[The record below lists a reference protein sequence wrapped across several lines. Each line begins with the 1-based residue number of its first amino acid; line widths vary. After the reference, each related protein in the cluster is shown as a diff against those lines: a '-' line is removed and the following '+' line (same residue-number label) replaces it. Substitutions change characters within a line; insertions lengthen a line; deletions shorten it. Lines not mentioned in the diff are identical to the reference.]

1 MRRHIYYTLQSL
13 LHKQGSNAI
22 KIVSLALGLLMSVF
36 LFARIAFE
44 LSFDNFYHDS
54 DNLYIVKTGWL
65 KNGVLE
71 GNESRFTIIPIPAAI
86 AEEFPE
92 QVESSTVSCSLFDN
106 SFQLGERQLDM
117 STVMADTLY
126 FSVLGLEMIE
136 GNPQDLMSVFL
147 FARIAFELSFDNF
160 YHDSDNLYIVKTGWL
175 KNGVLEGNESRFTI
189 IPIPAAIA
197 EEFPEQV
204 ESSTVSCSLFDNS
217 FQLGER
223 QLDMS
228 TVMADTLYFSVL
240 GLEMIEGN
248 PQDLAGPDVVFLS
261 AKSAKEAFGDENP
274 IGKTLRYDFWGY
286 QTTLLVKGIFADIPL
301 NTSLERRTE
310 AIISFPTIGRH
321 LKWNLGWQ
329 SGGNYDGYLR
339 LRSPQDA
346 DWLNERMSIAI
357 ARHIPPES
365 GLELSVRIVPIHNL
379 HVETPQVRKMI
390 WIMFF
395 LGIVLLF
402 TTALNYVLVS
412 VASLTQRAKAIG
424 VHKCSGASG
433 SSIFSMFMVETAI
446 VVGLALLLIGLL
458 VYIFHE
464 KMEELAAVP
473 LSALFDWQN
482 LWAPLSVILLLFILG
497 GCLPAMLF
505 ARIPVTQVFR
515 RYTSGRRGWK
525 RVLLFVQFIGAA
537 FILGMMLMVV
547 SQYSYVT
554 TRDRGWRPERVAYTT
569 QREVDGNSL
578 RSLVGSLPYVEGVA
592 SAERPILWFGSNQPI
607 LDNQGNELFYPRNT
621 WFDSDFLPFIG
632 LRLKEG
638 HNLTGEG
645 QLLVNSVFCE
655 KMNWTDSPIGKRVN
669 DYGTVVGLLDS
680 FSFADMPNDNLP
692 VMVEWTG
699 KTAAT
704 LHVRLKEPLDE
715 NLARLNEEMHRI
727 YPQKSLVFRSVEQEM
742 RSYAESVR
750 VFRDVT
756 LLVSLTILFIILMGL
771 IGYVNDEIRLRSKE
785 IAIRKVNG
793 AETESIL
800 LLLSRDVLWLAIP
813 SVAIGI
819 GGACRAGKLWAS
831 QFSDVVP
838 FPIGGY
844 ILVGCLLLL
853 FIVVTV
859 VLKAWC
865 IANENPVKSIKSE

>member
-22 KIVSLALGLLMSVF
+22 KIISLALGL
-36 LFARIAFE
+36 
-44 LSFDNFYHDS
+44 
-54 DNLYIVKTGWL
+54 
-65 KNGVLE
+65 
-71 GNESRFTIIPIPAAI
+71 
-86 AEEFPE
+86 
-92 QVESSTVSCSLFDN
+92 
-106 SFQLGERQLDM
+106 
-117 STVMADTLY
+117 
-126 FSVLGLEMIE
+126 
-136 GNPQDLMSVFL
+136 LMSVFL

-301 NTSLERRTE
+301 NTSLERRPE

-321 LKWNLGWQ
+321 LKWDLGWQ

-346 DWLNERMSIAI
+346 DWLNKRMSIAI

-365 GLELSVRIVPIHNL
+365 GLELSVRIVPIYNL
-379 HVETPQVRKMI
+379 HIETPQVRKMI

-756 LLVSLTILFIILMGL
+756 LLDTLYHSDGT
-771 IGYVNDEIRLRSKE
+771 DRLCE
-785 IAIRKVNG
+785 
-793 AETESIL
+793 
-800 LLLSRDVLWLAIP
+800 
-813 SVAIGI
+813 
-819 GGACRAGKLWAS
+819 
-831 QFSDVVP
+831 
-838 FPIGGY
+838 
-844 ILVGCLLLL
+844 
-853 FIVVTV
+853 
-859 VLKAWC
+859 
-865 IANENPVKSIKSE
+865 

>member
-22 KIVSLALGLLMSVF
+22 KIVSLALGL
-36 LFARIAFE
+36 
-44 LSFDNFYHDS
+44 
-54 DNLYIVKTGWL
+54 
-65 KNGVLE
+65 
-71 GNESRFTIIPIPAAI
+71 
-86 AEEFPE
+86 
-92 QVESSTVSCSLFDN
+92 
-106 SFQLGERQLDM
+106 
-117 STVMADTLY
+117 
-126 FSVLGLEMIE
+126 
-136 GNPQDLMSVFL
+136 LMSVFL

-301 NTSLERRTE
+301 NTSLERRPE

-321 LKWNLGWQ
+321 LKWDLGWQ

-515 RYTSGRRGWK
+515 RYSSGRRGWK

-750 VFRDVT
+750 VFVM
-756 LLVSLTILFIILMGL
+756 LPCWFH
-771 IGYVNDEIRLRSKE
+771 
-785 IAIRKVNG
+785 
-793 AETESIL
+793 
-800 LLLSRDVLWLAIP
+800 
-813 SVAIGI
+813 
-819 GGACRAGKLWAS
+819 
-831 QFSDVVP
+831 
-838 FPIGGY
+838 
-844 ILVGCLLLL
+844 
-853 FIVVTV
+853 
-859 VLKAWC
+859 
-865 IANENPVKSIKSE
+865 

>member
-22 KIVSLALGLLMSVF
+22 KIVSLALGL
-36 LFARIAFE
+36 
-44 LSFDNFYHDS
+44 
-54 DNLYIVKTGWL
+54 
-65 KNGVLE
+65 
-71 GNESRFTIIPIPAAI
+71 
-86 AEEFPE
+86 
-92 QVESSTVSCSLFDN
+92 
-106 SFQLGERQLDM
+106 
-117 STVMADTLY
+117 
-126 FSVLGLEMIE
+126 
-136 GNPQDLMSVFL
+136 LMSVFL

-301 NTSLERRTE
+301 NTSLERRPE

-321 LKWNLGWQ
+321 LKWDLGWQ

-645 QLLVNSVFCE
+645 QLLVNSVFYE

-669 DYGTVVGLLDS
+669 DYGTVVGLLD
-680 FSFADMPNDNLP
+680 ADMPNDNLP

-853 FIVVTV
+853 FIVATV

>member
-13 LHKQGSNAI
+13 LHKQVSNAI
-22 KIVSLALGLLMSVF
+22 NIVALALGLLMSVF

-86 AEEFPE
+86 AEEIPE

-117 STVMADTLY
+117 S
-126 FSVLGLEMIE
+126 S
-136 GNPQDLMSVFL
+136 
-147 FARIAFELSFDNF
+147 
-160 YHDSDNLYIVKTGWL
+160 
-175 KNGVLEGNESRFTI
+175 
-189 IPIPAAIA
+189 
-197 EEFPEQV
+197 
-204 ESSTVSCSLFDNS
+204 
-217 FQLGER
+217 
-223 QLDMS
+223 
-228 TVMADTLYFSVL
+228 VMADTLYFSVL

-301 NTSLERRTE
+301 NTSLERRPE

-554 TRDRGWRPERVAYTT
+554 TRDRGWRLERVVYTT

-655 KMNWTDSPIGKRVN
+655 KMNWTDSHIG
-669 DYGTVVGLLDS
+669 
-680 FSFADMPNDNLP
+680 
-692 VMVEWTG
+692 
-699 KTAAT
+699 
-704 LHVRLKEPLDE
+704 
-715 NLARLNEEMHRI
+715 
-727 YPQKSLVFRSVEQEM
+727 
-742 RSYAESVR
+742 
-750 VFRDVT
+750 
-756 LLVSLTILFIILMGL
+756 
-771 IGYVNDEIRLRSKE
+771 
-785 IAIRKVNG
+785 
-793 AETESIL
+793 
-800 LLLSRDVLWLAIP
+800 
-813 SVAIGI
+813 
-819 GGACRAGKLWAS
+819 
-831 QFSDVVP
+831 
-838 FPIGGY
+838 
-844 ILVGCLLLL
+844 
-853 FIVVTV
+853 
-859 VLKAWC
+859 
-865 IANENPVKSIKSE
+865 

>member
-106 SFQLGERQLDM
+106 SFQLGERQLD
-117 STVMADTLY
+117 L
-126 FSVLGLEMIE
+126 
-136 GNPQDLMSVFL
+136 
-147 FARIAFELSFDNF
+147 
-160 YHDSDNLYIVKTGWL
+160 
-175 KNGVLEGNESRFTI
+175 
-189 IPIPAAIA
+189 
-197 EEFPEQV
+197 
-204 ESSTVSCSLFDNS
+204 
-217 FQLGER
+217 
-223 QLDMS
+223 S

-301 NTSLERRTE
+301 NTSLERRPE

-692 VMVEWTG
+692 
-699 KTAAT
+699 
-704 LHVRLKEPLDE
+704 
-715 NLARLNEEMHRI
+715 
-727 YPQKSLVFRSVEQEM
+727 
-742 RSYAESVR
+742 
-750 VFRDVT
+750 
-756 LLVSLTILFIILMGL
+756 
-771 IGYVNDEIRLRSKE
+771 
-785 IAIRKVNG
+785 
-793 AETESIL
+793 
-800 LLLSRDVLWLAIP
+800 
-813 SVAIGI
+813 
-819 GGACRAGKLWAS
+819 
-831 QFSDVVP
+831 
-838 FPIGGY
+838 
-844 ILVGCLLLL
+844 
-853 FIVVTV
+853 
-859 VLKAWC
+859 
-865 IANENPVKSIKSE
+865 

>member
-22 KIVSLALGLLMSVF
+22 KIVSLALGL
-36 LFARIAFE
+36 
-44 LSFDNFYHDS
+44 
-54 DNLYIVKTGWL
+54 
-65 KNGVLE
+65 
-71 GNESRFTIIPIPAAI
+71 
-86 AEEFPE
+86 
-92 QVESSTVSCSLFDN
+92 
-106 SFQLGERQLDM
+106 
-117 STVMADTLY
+117 
-126 FSVLGLEMIE
+126 
-136 GNPQDLMSVFL
+136 LMSVFL

-301 NTSLERRTE
+301 NTSLERRPE

-321 LKWNLGWQ
+321 LKWDLGWQ

-515 RYTSGRRGWK
+515 RYSSGRRGWK

-669 DYGTVVGLLDS
+669 DYGTVVGL
-680 FSFADMPNDNLP
+680 
-692 VMVEWTG
+692 
-699 KTAAT
+699 
-704 LHVRLKEPLDE
+704 VRQFQFC
-715 NLARLNEEMHRI
+715 R
-727 YPQKSLVFRSVEQEM
+727 
-742 RSYAESVR
+742 YAQR
-750 VFRDVT
+750 
-756 LLVSLTILFIILMGL
+756 
-771 IGYVNDEIRLRSKE
+771 
-785 IAIRKVNG
+785 
-793 AETESIL
+793 
-800 LLLSRDVLWLAIP
+800 
-813 SVAIGI
+813 
-819 GGACRAGKLWAS
+819 
-831 QFSDVVP
+831 
-838 FPIGGY
+838 
-844 ILVGCLLLL
+844 
-853 FIVVTV
+853 
-859 VLKAWC
+859 
-865 IANENPVKSIKSE
+865 

>member
-22 KIVSLALGLLMSVF
+22 KIVSLALGL
-36 LFARIAFE
+36 
-44 LSFDNFYHDS
+44 
-54 DNLYIVKTGWL
+54 
-65 KNGVLE
+65 
-71 GNESRFTIIPIPAAI
+71 
-86 AEEFPE
+86 
-92 QVESSTVSCSLFDN
+92 
-106 SFQLGERQLDM
+106 
-117 STVMADTLY
+117 
-126 FSVLGLEMIE
+126 
-136 GNPQDLMSVFL
+136 LMSVFL

-301 NTSLERRTE
+301 NTSLERRPE

-655 KMNWTDSPIGKRVN
+655 KMNWTDNPIGKRVN

-756 LLVSLTILFIILMGL
+756 LLV
-771 IGYVNDEIRLRSKE
+771 
-785 IAIRKVNG
+785 
-793 AETESIL
+793 
-800 LLLSRDVLWLAIP
+800 
-813 SVAIGI
+813 
-819 GGACRAGKLWAS
+819 
-831 QFSDVVP
+831 
-838 FPIGGY
+838 
-844 ILVGCLLLL
+844 
-853 FIVVTV
+853 
-859 VLKAWC
+859 
-865 IANENPVKSIKSE
+865 

>member
-22 KIVSLALGLLMSVF
+22 KIVSLALGL
-36 LFARIAFE
+36 
-44 LSFDNFYHDS
+44 
-54 DNLYIVKTGWL
+54 
-65 KNGVLE
+65 
-71 GNESRFTIIPIPAAI
+71 
-86 AEEFPE
+86 
-92 QVESSTVSCSLFDN
+92 
-106 SFQLGERQLDM
+106 
-117 STVMADTLY
+117 
-126 FSVLGLEMIE
+126 
-136 GNPQDLMSVFL
+136 LMSVFL

-301 NTSLERRTE
+301 NTSLERRPE

-692 VMVEWTG
+692 VMVEWT
-699 KTAAT
+699 
-704 LHVRLKEPLDE
+704 
-715 NLARLNEEMHRI
+715 
-727 YPQKSLVFRSVEQEM
+727 
-742 RSYAESVR
+742 
-750 VFRDVT
+750 
-756 LLVSLTILFIILMGL
+756 
-771 IGYVNDEIRLRSKE
+771 
-785 IAIRKVNG
+785 
-793 AETESIL
+793 
-800 LLLSRDVLWLAIP
+800 W
-813 SVAIGI
+813 
-819 GGACRAGKLWAS
+819 
-831 QFSDVVP
+831 
-838 FPIGGY
+838 
-844 ILVGCLLLL
+844 
-853 FIVVTV
+853 
-859 VLKAWC
+859 
-865 IANENPVKSIKSE
+865 

>member
-22 KIVSLALGLLMSVF
+22 KIVSLALGL
-36 LFARIAFE
+36 
-44 LSFDNFYHDS
+44 
-54 DNLYIVKTGWL
+54 
-65 KNGVLE
+65 
-71 GNESRFTIIPIPAAI
+71 
-86 AEEFPE
+86 
-92 QVESSTVSCSLFDN
+92 
-106 SFQLGERQLDM
+106 
-117 STVMADTLY
+117 
-126 FSVLGLEMIE
+126 
-136 GNPQDLMSVFL
+136 LMSVFL

-301 NTSLERRTE
+301 NTSLERRPE

-554 TRDRGWRPERVAYTT
+554 TRDRGWRLERVVYTT

-727 YPQKSLVFRSVEQEM
+727 YPQKSLVFRSVE
-742 RSYAESVR
+742 
-750 VFRDVT
+750 
-756 LLVSLTILFIILMGL
+756 
-771 IGYVNDEIRLRSKE
+771 
-785 IAIRKVNG
+785 
-793 AETESIL
+793 
-800 LLLSRDVLWLAIP
+800 
-813 SVAIGI
+813 
-819 GGACRAGKLWAS
+819 
-831 QFSDVVP
+831 
-838 FPIGGY
+838 
-844 ILVGCLLLL
+844 
-853 FIVVTV
+853 
-859 VLKAWC
+859 
-865 IANENPVKSIKSE
+865 

>member
-22 KIVSLALGLLMSVF
+22 KIVSLALGL
-36 LFARIAFE
+36 
-44 LSFDNFYHDS
+44 
-54 DNLYIVKTGWL
+54 
-65 KNGVLE
+65 
-71 GNESRFTIIPIPAAI
+71 
-86 AEEFPE
+86 
-92 QVESSTVSCSLFDN
+92 
-106 SFQLGERQLDM
+106 
-117 STVMADTLY
+117 
-126 FSVLGLEMIE
+126 
-136 GNPQDLMSVFL
+136 LMSVFL

-301 NTSLERRTE
+301 NTSLERRPE

-446 VVGLALLLIGLL
+446 VGLALLLIGLL

-554 TRDRGWRPERVAYTT
+554 TRDRGWRPERVVYTT

-853 FIVVTV
+853 FIVATV

>member
-22 KIVSLALGLLMSVF
+22 KIVSLALGL
-36 LFARIAFE
+36 
-44 LSFDNFYHDS
+44 
-54 DNLYIVKTGWL
+54 
-65 KNGVLE
+65 
-71 GNESRFTIIPIPAAI
+71 
-86 AEEFPE
+86 
-92 QVESSTVSCSLFDN
+92 
-106 SFQLGERQLDM
+106 
-117 STVMADTLY
+117 
-126 FSVLGLEMIE
+126 
-136 GNPQDLMSVFL
+136 LMSVFL

-301 NTSLERRTE
+301 NTSLERRPE

-321 LKWNLGWQ
+321 LKWDLGWQ

-554 TRDRGWRPERVAYTT
+554 TRGWRPERVAYTT

-645 QLLVNSVFCE
+645 QLLVNSVFYE

-853 FIVVTV
+853 FIVATV

>member
-22 KIVSLALGLLMSVF
+22 KIVSLALGL
-36 LFARIAFE
+36 
-44 LSFDNFYHDS
+44 
-54 DNLYIVKTGWL
+54 
-65 KNGVLE
+65 
-71 GNESRFTIIPIPAAI
+71 
-86 AEEFPE
+86 
-92 QVESSTVSCSLFDN
+92 
-106 SFQLGERQLDM
+106 
-117 STVMADTLY
+117 
-126 FSVLGLEMIE
+126 
-136 GNPQDLMSVFL
+136 LMSVFL

-301 NTSLERRTE
+301 NTSLERRPE

-655 KMNWTDSPIGKRVN
+655 KMNWTDNPIGKRVN

-727 YPQKSLVFRSVEQEM
+727 YPQKSLVFRSV
-742 RSYAESVR
+742 
-750 VFRDVT
+750 
-756 LLVSLTILFIILMGL
+756 
-771 IGYVNDEIRLRSKE
+771 
-785 IAIRKVNG
+785 
-793 AETESIL
+793 
-800 LLLSRDVLWLAIP
+800 
-813 SVAIGI
+813 
-819 GGACRAGKLWAS
+819 
-831 QFSDVVP
+831 
-838 FPIGGY
+838 
-844 ILVGCLLLL
+844 
-853 FIVVTV
+853 
-859 VLKAWC
+859 
-865 IANENPVKSIKSE
+865 

>member
-106 SFQLGERQLDM
+106 SFQLGERQLD
-117 STVMADTLY
+117 L
-126 FSVLGLEMIE
+126 
-136 GNPQDLMSVFL
+136 
-147 FARIAFELSFDNF
+147 
-160 YHDSDNLYIVKTGWL
+160 
-175 KNGVLEGNESRFTI
+175 
-189 IPIPAAIA
+189 
-197 EEFPEQV
+197 
-204 ESSTVSCSLFDNS
+204 
-217 FQLGER
+217 
-223 QLDMS
+223 S

-301 NTSLERRTE
+301 NTSLERRPE

-793 AETESIL
+793 AETESI
-800 LLLSRDVLWLAIP
+800 S
-813 SVAIGI
+813 
-819 GGACRAGKLWAS
+819 
-831 QFSDVVP
+831 
-838 FPIGGY
+838 
-844 ILVGCLLLL
+844 
-853 FIVVTV
+853 
-859 VLKAWC
+859 
-865 IANENPVKSIKSE
+865 

>member
-22 KIVSLALGLLMSVF
+22 KIVSLALGL
-36 LFARIAFE
+36 
-44 LSFDNFYHDS
+44 
-54 DNLYIVKTGWL
+54 
-65 KNGVLE
+65 
-71 GNESRFTIIPIPAAI
+71 
-86 AEEFPE
+86 
-92 QVESSTVSCSLFDN
+92 
-106 SFQLGERQLDM
+106 
-117 STVMADTLY
+117 
-126 FSVLGLEMIE
+126 
-136 GNPQDLMSVFL
+136 LMSVFL

-301 NTSLERRTE
+301 NTSLERRPE

-321 LKWNLGWQ
+321 LKWDLGWQ

-433 SSIFSMFMVETAI
+433 SSIFSMFMVETA

-645 QLLVNSVFCE
+645 QLLVNSVFYE

-853 FIVVTV
+853 FIVATV

>member
-22 KIVSLALGLLMSVF
+22 KIVSLALGL
-36 LFARIAFE
+36 
-44 LSFDNFYHDS
+44 
-54 DNLYIVKTGWL
+54 
-65 KNGVLE
+65 
-71 GNESRFTIIPIPAAI
+71 
-86 AEEFPE
+86 
-92 QVESSTVSCSLFDN
+92 
-106 SFQLGERQLDM
+106 
-117 STVMADTLY
+117 
-126 FSVLGLEMIE
+126 
-136 GNPQDLMSVFL
+136 LMSVFL

-274 IGKTLRYDFWGY
+274 IGKTLRYDFGGY

-301 NTSLERRTE
+301 NTSLERRPE

-379 HVETPQVRKMI
+379 HIETPQVRKMI

-515 RYTSGRRGWK
+515 RYSSGRRGWK

-785 IAIRKVNG
+785 IAIRKPQIRN
-793 AETESIL
+793 
-800 LLLSRDVLWLAIP
+800 
-813 SVAIGI
+813 
-819 GGACRAGKLWAS
+819 
-831 QFSDVVP
+831 
-838 FPIGGY
+838 
-844 ILVGCLLLL
+844 
-853 FIVVTV
+853 
-859 VLKAWC
+859 
-865 IANENPVKSIKSE
+865 

>member
-22 KIVSLALGLLMSVF
+22 KIVSLALGL
-36 LFARIAFE
+36 
-44 LSFDNFYHDS
+44 
-54 DNLYIVKTGWL
+54 
-65 KNGVLE
+65 
-71 GNESRFTIIPIPAAI
+71 
-86 AEEFPE
+86 
-92 QVESSTVSCSLFDN
+92 
-106 SFQLGERQLDM
+106 
-117 STVMADTLY
+117 
-126 FSVLGLEMIE
+126 
-136 GNPQDLMSVFL
+136 LMSVFL

-301 NTSLERRTE
+301 NTSLERRPE

-464 KMEELAAVP
+464 NMEELAAVP

-715 NLARLNEEMHRI
+715 NP
-727 YPQKSLVFRSVEQEM
+727 PQ
-742 RSYAESVR
+742 
-750 VFRDVT
+750 
-756 LLVSLTILFIILMGL
+756 
-771 IGYVNDEIRLRSKE
+771 
-785 IAIRKVNG
+785 
-793 AETESIL
+793 
-800 LLLSRDVLWLAIP
+800 
-813 SVAIGI
+813 
-819 GGACRAGKLWAS
+819 
-831 QFSDVVP
+831 
-838 FPIGGY
+838 
-844 ILVGCLLLL
+844 
-853 FIVVTV
+853 
-859 VLKAWC
+859 
-865 IANENPVKSIKSE
+865 

>member
-22 KIVSLALGLLMSVF
+22 KIVSLALGL
-36 LFARIAFE
+36 
-44 LSFDNFYHDS
+44 
-54 DNLYIVKTGWL
+54 
-65 KNGVLE
+65 
-71 GNESRFTIIPIPAAI
+71 
-86 AEEFPE
+86 
-92 QVESSTVSCSLFDN
+92 
-106 SFQLGERQLDM
+106 
-117 STVMADTLY
+117 
-126 FSVLGLEMIE
+126 
-136 GNPQDLMSVFL
+136 LMSVFL

-301 NTSLERRTE
+301 NTSLERRPE

-645 QLLVNSVFCE
+645 QLLVNSVFYE

-692 VMVEWTG
+692 VMVEWSG
-699 KTAAT
+699 A
-704 LHVRLKEPLDE
+704 
-715 NLARLNEEMHRI
+715 
-727 YPQKSLVFRSVEQEM
+727 S
-742 RSYAESVR
+742 
-750 VFRDVT
+750 
-756 LLVSLTILFIILMGL
+756 
-771 IGYVNDEIRLRSKE
+771 SK
-785 IAIRKVNG
+785 AF
-793 AETESIL
+793 L
-800 LLLSRDVLWLAIP
+800 
-813 SVAIGI
+813 
-819 GGACRAGKLWAS
+819 
-831 QFSDVVP
+831 
-838 FPIGGY
+838 
-844 ILVGCLLLL
+844 
-853 FIVVTV
+853 
-859 VLKAWC
+859 
-865 IANENPVKSIKSE
+865 

>member
-22 KIVSLALGLLMSVF
+22 KIVSLALGL
-36 LFARIAFE
+36 
-44 LSFDNFYHDS
+44 
-54 DNLYIVKTGWL
+54 
-65 KNGVLE
+65 
-71 GNESRFTIIPIPAAI
+71 
-86 AEEFPE
+86 
-92 QVESSTVSCSLFDN
+92 
-106 SFQLGERQLDM
+106 
-117 STVMADTLY
+117 
-126 FSVLGLEMIE
+126 
-136 GNPQDLMSVFL
+136 LMSVFL

-301 NTSLERRTE
+301 NTSLERRPE

-321 LKWNLGWQ
+321 LKWDLGWQ

-819 GGACRAGKLWAS
+819 GVDDGNATDCRL
-831 QFSDVVP
+831 
-838 FPIGGY
+838 
-844 ILVGCLLLL
+844 
-853 FIVVTV
+853 
-859 VLKAWC
+859 
-865 IANENPVKSIKSE
+865 

>member
-22 KIVSLALGLLMSVF
+22 KIVSLALGL
-36 LFARIAFE
+36 
-44 LSFDNFYHDS
+44 
-54 DNLYIVKTGWL
+54 
-65 KNGVLE
+65 
-71 GNESRFTIIPIPAAI
+71 
-86 AEEFPE
+86 
-92 QVESSTVSCSLFDN
+92 
-106 SFQLGERQLDM
+106 
-117 STVMADTLY
+117 
-126 FSVLGLEMIE
+126 
-136 GNPQDLMSVFL
+136 LMSVFL

-301 NTSLERRTE
+301 NTSLERRPE

-554 TRDRGWRPERVAYTT
+554 TRDRGWRLERVVYTT

-680 FSFADMPNDNLP
+680 FSFA
-692 VMVEWTG
+692 G
-699 KTAAT
+699 
-704 LHVRLKEPLDE
+704 
-715 NLARLNEEMHRI
+715 
-727 YPQKSLVFRSVEQEM
+727 
-742 RSYAESVR
+742 AESY
-750 VFRDVT
+750 
-756 LLVSLTILFIILMGL
+756 SL
-771 IGYVNDEIRLRSKE
+771 
-785 IAIRKVNG
+785 
-793 AETESIL
+793 
-800 LLLSRDVLWLAIP
+800 
-813 SVAIGI
+813 
-819 GGACRAGKLWAS
+819 ACA
-831 QFSDVVP
+831 
-838 FPIGGY
+838 
-844 ILVGCLLLL
+844 
-853 FIVVTV
+853 
-859 VLKAWC
+859 
-865 IANENPVKSIKSE
+865 

>member
-22 KIVSLALGLLMSVF
+22 KIVSLALGL
-36 LFARIAFE
+36 
-44 LSFDNFYHDS
+44 
-54 DNLYIVKTGWL
+54 
-65 KNGVLE
+65 
-71 GNESRFTIIPIPAAI
+71 
-86 AEEFPE
+86 
-92 QVESSTVSCSLFDN
+92 
-106 SFQLGERQLDM
+106 
-117 STVMADTLY
+117 
-126 FSVLGLEMIE
+126 
-136 GNPQDLMSVFL
+136 LMSVFL

-301 NTSLERRTE
+301 NTSLERRPE

-669 DYGTVVGLLDS
+669 DYGTVVGL
-680 FSFADMPNDNLP
+680 
-692 VMVEWTG
+692 
-699 KTAAT
+699 
-704 LHVRLKEPLDE
+704 
-715 NLARLNEEMHRI
+715 
-727 YPQKSLVFRSVEQEM
+727 FR
-742 RSYAESVR
+742 AEHSQ
-750 VFRDVT
+750 F
-756 LLVSLTILFIILMGL
+756 
-771 IGYVNDEIRLRSKE
+771 RLR
-785 IAIRKVNG
+785 G
-793 AETESIL
+793 
-800 LLLSRDVLWLAIP
+800 D
-813 SVAIGI
+813 
-819 GGACRAGKLWAS
+819 
-831 QFSDVVP
+831 
-838 FPIGGY
+838 
-844 ILVGCLLLL
+844 
-853 FIVVTV
+853 
-859 VLKAWC
+859 
-865 IANENPVKSIKSE
+865 

>member
-22 KIVSLALGLLMSVF
+22 KIVSLALGL
-36 LFARIAFE
+36 
-44 LSFDNFYHDS
+44 
-54 DNLYIVKTGWL
+54 
-65 KNGVLE
+65 
-71 GNESRFTIIPIPAAI
+71 
-86 AEEFPE
+86 
-92 QVESSTVSCSLFDN
+92 
-106 SFQLGERQLDM
+106 
-117 STVMADTLY
+117 
-126 FSVLGLEMIE
+126 
-136 GNPQDLMSVFL
+136 LMSVFL

-301 NTSLERRTE
+301 NTSLERRPE

-771 IGYVNDEIRLRSKE
+771 IGYVNDETQRVIVKRCALAGHSVCRHRYWGSMPG
-785 IAIRKVNG
+785 RKALG
-793 AETESIL
+793 EP
-800 LLLSRDVLWLAIP
+800 VL
-813 SVAIGI
+813 
-819 GGACRAGKLWAS
+819 
-831 QFSDVVP
+831 
-838 FPIGGY
+838 
-844 ILVGCLLLL
+844 
-853 FIVVTV
+853 
-859 VLKAWC
+859 
-865 IANENPVKSIKSE
+865 

>member
-22 KIVSLALGLLMSVF
+22 KIVSLALGL
-36 LFARIAFE
+36 
-44 LSFDNFYHDS
+44 
-54 DNLYIVKTGWL
+54 
-65 KNGVLE
+65 
-71 GNESRFTIIPIPAAI
+71 
-86 AEEFPE
+86 
-92 QVESSTVSCSLFDN
+92 
-106 SFQLGERQLDM
+106 
-117 STVMADTLY
+117 
-126 FSVLGLEMIE
+126 
-136 GNPQDLMSVFL
+136 LMSVFL

-301 NTSLERRTE
+301 NTSLERRPE

-321 LKWNLGWQ
+321 LKWDLGWQ

-645 QLLVNSVFCE
+645 QLLVNSVFYE

-750 VFRDVT
+750 VFLD
-756 LLVSLTILFIILMGL
+756 
-771 IGYVNDEIRLRSKE
+771 
-785 IAIRKVNG
+785 
-793 AETESIL
+793 
-800 LLLSRDVLWLAIP
+800 
-813 SVAIGI
+813 
-819 GGACRAGKLWAS
+819 
-831 QFSDVVP
+831 
-838 FPIGGY
+838 
-844 ILVGCLLLL
+844 
-853 FIVVTV
+853 
-859 VLKAWC
+859 
-865 IANENPVKSIKSE
+865 

>member
-22 KIVSLALGLLMSVF
+22 KIVSLALGL
-36 LFARIAFE
+36 
-44 LSFDNFYHDS
+44 
-54 DNLYIVKTGWL
+54 
-65 KNGVLE
+65 
-71 GNESRFTIIPIPAAI
+71 
-86 AEEFPE
+86 
-92 QVESSTVSCSLFDN
+92 
-106 SFQLGERQLDM
+106 
-117 STVMADTLY
+117 
-126 FSVLGLEMIE
+126 
-136 GNPQDLMSVFL
+136 LMSVFL

-301 NTSLERRTE
+301 NTSLERRPE

-346 DWLNERMSIAI
+346 DSLNERMSIAI

-379 HVETPQVRKMI
+379 HIETPQVRKMI

-515 RYTSGRRGWK
+515 RYSSGRRGWK

-680 FSFADMPNDNLP
+680 N
-692 VMVEWTG
+692 
-699 KTAAT
+699 
-704 LHVRLKEPLDE
+704 
-715 NLARLNEEMHRI
+715 
-727 YPQKSLVFRSVEQEM
+727 
-742 RSYAESVR
+742 
-750 VFRDVT
+750 
-756 LLVSLTILFIILMGL
+756 
-771 IGYVNDEIRLRSKE
+771 
-785 IAIRKVNG
+785 
-793 AETESIL
+793 
-800 LLLSRDVLWLAIP
+800 
-813 SVAIGI
+813 
-819 GGACRAGKLWAS
+819 
-831 QFSDVVP
+831 
-838 FPIGGY
+838 
-844 ILVGCLLLL
+844 
-853 FIVVTV
+853 
-859 VLKAWC
+859 
-865 IANENPVKSIKSE
+865 

>member
-22 KIVSLALGLLMSVF
+22 KIVSLALGL
-36 LFARIAFE
+36 
-44 LSFDNFYHDS
+44 
-54 DNLYIVKTGWL
+54 
-65 KNGVLE
+65 
-71 GNESRFTIIPIPAAI
+71 
-86 AEEFPE
+86 
-92 QVESSTVSCSLFDN
+92 
-106 SFQLGERQLDM
+106 
-117 STVMADTLY
+117 
-126 FSVLGLEMIE
+126 
-136 GNPQDLMSVFL
+136 LMSVFL

-301 NTSLERRTE
+301 NTSLERRPE

-321 LKWNLGWQ
+321 LKWDLGWQ

-645 QLLVNSVFCE
+645 QLLVNSVFYE

-692 VMVEWTG
+692 
-699 KTAAT
+699 
-704 LHVRLKEPLDE
+704 
-715 NLARLNEEMHRI
+715 
-727 YPQKSLVFRSVEQEM
+727 
-742 RSYAESVR
+742 
-750 VFRDVT
+750 
-756 LLVSLTILFIILMGL
+756 
-771 IGYVNDEIRLRSKE
+771 
-785 IAIRKVNG
+785 
-793 AETESIL
+793 
-800 LLLSRDVLWLAIP
+800 
-813 SVAIGI
+813 
-819 GGACRAGKLWAS
+819 
-831 QFSDVVP
+831 
-838 FPIGGY
+838 
-844 ILVGCLLLL
+844 
-853 FIVVTV
+853 
-859 VLKAWC
+859 
-865 IANENPVKSIKSE
+865 

>member
-1 MRRHIYYTLQSL
+1 M
-13 LHKQGSNAI
+13 
-22 KIVSLALGLLMSVF
+22 
-36 LFARIAFE
+36 
-44 LSFDNFYHDS
+44 
-54 DNLYIVKTGWL
+54 
-65 KNGVLE
+65 
-71 GNESRFTIIPIPAAI
+71 
-86 AEEFPE
+86 
-92 QVESSTVSCSLFDN
+92 N
-106 SFQLGERQLDM
+106 S
-117 STVMADTLY
+117 
-126 FSVLGLEMIE
+126 
-136 GNPQDLMSVFL
+136 
-147 FARIAFELSFDNF
+147 
-160 YHDSDNLYIVKTGWL
+160 
-175 KNGVLEGNESRFTI
+175 
-189 IPIPAAIA
+189 
-197 EEFPEQV
+197 
-204 ESSTVSCSLFDNS
+204 
-217 FQLGER
+217 
-223 QLDMS
+223 
-228 TVMADTLYFSVL
+228 
-240 GLEMIEGN
+240 
-248 PQDLAGPDVVFLS
+248 
-261 AKSAKEAFGDENP
+261 
-274 IGKTLRYDFWGY
+274 
-286 QTTLLVKGIFADIPL
+286 
-301 NTSLERRTE
+301 
-310 AIISFPTIGRH
+310 
-321 LKWNLGWQ
+321 
-329 SGGNYDGYLR
+329 
-339 LRSPQDA
+339 
-346 DWLNERMSIAI
+346 
-357 ARHIPPES
+357 
-365 GLELSVRIVPIHNL
+365 
-379 HVETPQVRKMI
+379 
-390 WIMFF
+390 
-395 LGIVLLF
+395 
-402 TTALNYVLVS
+402 
-412 VASLTQRAKAIG
+412 
-424 VHKCSGASG
+424 
-433 SSIFSMFMVETAI
+433 
-446 VVGLALLLIGLL
+446 
-458 VYIFHE
+458 
-464 KMEELAAVP
+464 
-473 LSALFDWQN
+473 
-482 LWAPLSVILLLFILG
+482 LSVILLLFILG

-645 QLLVNSVFCE
+645 QLLVNSVFYE

-853 FIVVTV
+853 FIVATV

-865 IANENPVKSIKSE
+865 IANENPVKCIKSE

>member
-136 GNPQDLMSVFL
+136 GNPQDL
-147 FARIAFELSFDNF
+147 
-160 YHDSDNLYIVKTGWL
+160 
-175 KNGVLEGNESRFTI
+175 
-189 IPIPAAIA
+189 
-197 EEFPEQV
+197 
-204 ESSTVSCSLFDNS
+204 
-217 FQLGER
+217 
-223 QLDMS
+223 
-228 TVMADTLYFSVL
+228 
-240 GLEMIEGN
+240 
-248 PQDLAGPDVVFLS
+248 AGPDVVFLS

-274 IGKTLRYDFWGY
+274 IGKTLDFWGY

-301 NTSLERRTE
+301 NTSLERRPE

-379 HVETPQVRKMI
+379 HIETPQVRKMI

-554 TRDRGWRPERVAYTT
+554 TRDRGWRLERVVYTT

-853 FIVVTV
+853 FIVATV

>member
-22 KIVSLALGLLMSVF
+22 KIVSLALGL
-36 LFARIAFE
+36 
-44 LSFDNFYHDS
+44 
-54 DNLYIVKTGWL
+54 
-65 KNGVLE
+65 
-71 GNESRFTIIPIPAAI
+71 
-86 AEEFPE
+86 
-92 QVESSTVSCSLFDN
+92 
-106 SFQLGERQLDM
+106 
-117 STVMADTLY
+117 
-126 FSVLGLEMIE
+126 
-136 GNPQDLMSVFL
+136 LMSVFL

-301 NTSLERRTE
+301 NTSLERRPE

-727 YPQKSLVFRSVEQEM
+727 YPQKSLD
-742 RSYAESVR
+742 SVR
-750 VFRDVT
+750 WSRKCAVMP
-756 LLVSLTILFIILMGL
+756 SLY
-771 IGYVNDEIRLRSKE
+771 GYFVMSPC
-785 IAIRKVNG
+785 
-793 AETESIL
+793 
-800 LLLSRDVLWLAIP
+800 W
-813 SVAIGI
+813 
-819 GGACRAGKLWAS
+819 
-831 QFSDVVP
+831 FH
-838 FPIGGY
+838 
-844 ILVGCLLLL
+844 
-853 FIVVTV
+853 
-859 VLKAWC
+859 
-865 IANENPVKSIKSE
+865 

>member
-22 KIVSLALGLLMSVF
+22 KIVSLALGL
-36 LFARIAFE
+36 
-44 LSFDNFYHDS
+44 
-54 DNLYIVKTGWL
+54 
-65 KNGVLE
+65 
-71 GNESRFTIIPIPAAI
+71 
-86 AEEFPE
+86 
-92 QVESSTVSCSLFDN
+92 
-106 SFQLGERQLDM
+106 
-117 STVMADTLY
+117 
-126 FSVLGLEMIE
+126 
-136 GNPQDLMSVFL
+136 LMSVFL

-301 NTSLERRTE
+301 NTSLERRPE

-554 TRDRGWRPERVAYTT
+554 TRDRGWRLERVVYTT

-655 KMNWTDSPIGKRVN
+655 KMNWTEIGRASCRERV
-669 DYGTVVGLLDS
+669 
-680 FSFADMPNDNLP
+680 
-692 VMVEWTG
+692 
-699 KTAAT
+699 
-704 LHVRLKEPLDE
+704 
-715 NLARLNEEMHRI
+715 
-727 YPQKSLVFRSVEQEM
+727 
-742 RSYAESVR
+742 
-750 VFRDVT
+750 
-756 LLVSLTILFIILMGL
+756 
-771 IGYVNDEIRLRSKE
+771 
-785 IAIRKVNG
+785 
-793 AETESIL
+793 
-800 LLLSRDVLWLAIP
+800 
-813 SVAIGI
+813 
-819 GGACRAGKLWAS
+819 
-831 QFSDVVP
+831 
-838 FPIGGY
+838 
-844 ILVGCLLLL
+844 
-853 FIVVTV
+853 
-859 VLKAWC
+859 
-865 IANENPVKSIKSE
+865 

>member
-22 KIVSLALGLLMSVF
+22 KIVSLALGL
-36 LFARIAFE
+36 
-44 LSFDNFYHDS
+44 
-54 DNLYIVKTGWL
+54 
-65 KNGVLE
+65 
-71 GNESRFTIIPIPAAI
+71 
-86 AEEFPE
+86 
-92 QVESSTVSCSLFDN
+92 
-106 SFQLGERQLDM
+106 
-117 STVMADTLY
+117 
-126 FSVLGLEMIE
+126 
-136 GNPQDLMSVFL
+136 LMSVFL

-301 NTSLERRTE
+301 NTSLERRPE

-379 HVETPQVRKMI
+379 HIETPQVRKMI

-554 TRDRGWRPERVAYTT
+554 TRDRGWRLERVVYTT

-692 VMVEWTG
+692 
-699 KTAAT
+699 
-704 LHVRLKEPLDE
+704 
-715 NLARLNEEMHRI
+715 
-727 YPQKSLVFRSVEQEM
+727 
-742 RSYAESVR
+742 
-750 VFRDVT
+750 
-756 LLVSLTILFIILMGL
+756 
-771 IGYVNDEIRLRSKE
+771 
-785 IAIRKVNG
+785 
-793 AETESIL
+793 
-800 LLLSRDVLWLAIP
+800 
-813 SVAIGI
+813 
-819 GGACRAGKLWAS
+819 
-831 QFSDVVP
+831 
-838 FPIGGY
+838 
-844 ILVGCLLLL
+844 
-853 FIVVTV
+853 
-859 VLKAWC
+859 
-865 IANENPVKSIKSE
+865 

>member
-22 KIVSLALGLLMSVF
+22 KIVSLALGL
-36 LFARIAFE
+36 
-44 LSFDNFYHDS
+44 
-54 DNLYIVKTGWL
+54 
-65 KNGVLE
+65 
-71 GNESRFTIIPIPAAI
+71 
-86 AEEFPE
+86 
-92 QVESSTVSCSLFDN
+92 
-106 SFQLGERQLDM
+106 
-117 STVMADTLY
+117 
-126 FSVLGLEMIE
+126 
-136 GNPQDLMSVFL
+136 LMSVFL

-301 NTSLERRTE
+301 NTSLERRPE

-346 DWLNERMSIAI
+346 DWLNKRMSIAI

-515 RYTSGRRGWK
+515 RYP
-525 RVLLFVQFIGAA
+525 ACHA
-537 FILGMMLMVV
+537 
-547 SQYSYVT
+547 
-554 TRDRGWRPERVAYTT
+554 
-569 QREVDGNSL
+569 
-578 RSLVGSLPYVEGVA
+578 
-592 SAERPILWFGSNQPI
+592 
-607 LDNQGNELFYPRNT
+607 
-621 WFDSDFLPFIG
+621 
-632 LRLKEG
+632 
-638 HNLTGEG
+638 
-645 QLLVNSVFCE
+645 
-655 KMNWTDSPIGKRVN
+655 
-669 DYGTVVGLLDS
+669 
-680 FSFADMPNDNLP
+680 
-692 VMVEWTG
+692 
-699 KTAAT
+699 
-704 LHVRLKEPLDE
+704 
-715 NLARLNEEMHRI
+715 
-727 YPQKSLVFRSVEQEM
+727 FRSYSGDTSVPPLHFRASWLETGTAFCSVH
-742 RSYAESVR
+742 RSGIHSGDDADGRFTVQ
-750 VFRDVT
+750 
-756 LLVSLTILFIILMGL
+756 LC
-771 IGYVNDEIRLRSKE
+771 ND
-785 IAIRKVNG
+785 A
-793 AETESIL
+793 
-800 LLLSRDVLWLAIP
+800 
-813 SVAIGI
+813 
-819 GGACRAGKLWAS
+819 
-831 QFSDVVP
+831 
-838 FPIGGY
+838 
-844 ILVGCLLLL
+844 
-853 FIVVTV
+853 
-859 VLKAWC
+859 
-865 IANENPVKSIKSE
+865 

>member
-22 KIVSLALGLLMSVF
+22 KIVSLALGL
-36 LFARIAFE
+36 
-44 LSFDNFYHDS
+44 
-54 DNLYIVKTGWL
+54 
-65 KNGVLE
+65 
-71 GNESRFTIIPIPAAI
+71 
-86 AEEFPE
+86 
-92 QVESSTVSCSLFDN
+92 
-106 SFQLGERQLDM
+106 
-117 STVMADTLY
+117 
-126 FSVLGLEMIE
+126 
-136 GNPQDLMSVFL
+136 LMSVFL

-301 NTSLERRTE
+301 NTSLERRPE

-515 RYTSGRRGWK
+515 RYSSGRRGWK

-727 YPQKSLVFRSVEQEM
+727 YP
-742 RSYAESVR
+742 
-750 VFRDVT
+750 
-756 LLVSLTILFIILMGL
+756 
-771 IGYVNDEIRLRSKE
+771 
-785 IAIRKVNG
+785 
-793 AETESIL
+793 
-800 LLLSRDVLWLAIP
+800 
-813 SVAIGI
+813 
-819 GGACRAGKLWAS
+819 
-831 QFSDVVP
+831 
-838 FPIGGY
+838 
-844 ILVGCLLLL
+844 
-853 FIVVTV
+853 
-859 VLKAWC
+859 
-865 IANENPVKSIKSE
+865 

>member
-22 KIVSLALGLLMSVF
+22 KIVSLALGL
-36 LFARIAFE
+36 
-44 LSFDNFYHDS
+44 
-54 DNLYIVKTGWL
+54 
-65 KNGVLE
+65 
-71 GNESRFTIIPIPAAI
+71 
-86 AEEFPE
+86 
-92 QVESSTVSCSLFDN
+92 
-106 SFQLGERQLDM
+106 
-117 STVMADTLY
+117 
-126 FSVLGLEMIE
+126 
-136 GNPQDLMSVFL
+136 LMSVFL

-301 NTSLERRTE
+301 NTSLERRPE

-771 IGYVNDEIRLRSKE
+771 IGYVNDEIHLRSKE

-819 GGACRAGKLWAS
+819 GEHAGPESFGRASSLMLCHS
-831 QFSDVVP
+831 
-838 FPIGGY
+838 
-844 ILVGCLLLL
+844 L
-853 FIVVTV
+853 
-859 VLKAWC
+859 
-865 IANENPVKSIKSE
+865 